1 MATDVAFALGVLAL
15 VGSNLPTGVR
25 LLLLSMAVI
34 DALLAIVLVAVLF
47 TGGLQVAWLAASLV
61 PFAVFAALLRGGRA
75 PVALLWALALA
86 AWVCVHA
93 SGVHATVAGIVLG
106 LLVPVTRR
114 AGASSSFCER
124 FEHRLHPLSA
134 GFVVPVFALGAAGIP
149 LAAAGDVLFEP
160 VALGIVAGLLLG
172 KPLGILAGAWLAERA
187 GLGRL
192 PYEVRWADVV
202 PVAVLGGV
210 GYTSA
215 C

>member
-1 MATDVAFALGVLAL
+1 M
-15 VGSNLPTGVR
+15 
-25 LLLLSMAVI
+25 
-34 DALLAIVLVAVLF
+34 
-47 TGGLQVAWLAASLV
+47 
-61 PFAVFAALLRGGRA
+61 RGGRA

-134 GFVVPVFALGAAGIP
+134 GFVVSVFALGAAGIP

-160 VALGIVAGLLLG
+160 VALGNRRRPVARQAARDPRRRVAGR
-172 KPLGILAGAWLAERA
+172 RA

-192 PYEVRWADVV
+192 PDEVRWADVV

-210 GYTSA
+210 GYTVSLLIA
-215 C
+215 GLAFDQPALADSVGAAVLIGSTAAAAVAVALLRRRPTVDERAHRSRQP

>member
-1 MATDVAFALGVLAL
+1 
-15 VGSNLPTGVR
+15 
-25 LLLLSMAVI
+25 
-34 DALLAIVLVAVLF
+34 
-47 TGGLQVAWLAASLV
+47 
-61 PFAVFAALLRGGRA
+61 LRGGRA

-134 GFVVPVFALGAAGIP
+134 GFVVSVFALGAAGIP

-160 VALGIVAGLLLG
+160 VARKSSPACCSASRSGSSPARGW
-172 KPLGILAGAWLAERA
+172 PT
-187 GLGRL
+187 
-192 PYEVRWADVV
+192 
-202 PVAVLGGV
+202 GGPRK
-210 GYTSA
+210 A
-215 C
+215 A